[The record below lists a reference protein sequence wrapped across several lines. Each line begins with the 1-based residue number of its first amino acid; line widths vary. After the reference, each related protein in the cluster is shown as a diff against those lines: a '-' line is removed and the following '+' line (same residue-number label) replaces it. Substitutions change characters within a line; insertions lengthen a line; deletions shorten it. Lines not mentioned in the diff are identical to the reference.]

1 MHQMRITIVYD
12 NRALPGFK
20 AAWGFSCLI
29 EHGMNILFDTGGNA
43 KILRHNM
50 EKLGISLDTIDA
62 IFISHAHRDHAGG
75 LKGLPFRGAVFVPPS
90 SKLEGVKIEKGE
102 FLPDFIATGER
113 YGERSLVVRDGNEVV
128 VITGCAHNGLE
139 YVLHTAAE
147 YGSIKAVI
155 GGFHDFRDIAMLRH
169 YPLVVP
175 CHCTVRKREIE
186 RFENAQPCR
195 AGGVIHL

>member
-1 MHQMRITIVYD
+1 MYD

-29 EHGMNILFDTGGNA
+29 GHGMNMLFDTGGSA
-43 KILRHNM
+43 RILRHNM
-50 EKLGISLDTIDA
+50 KKLGIRLDGIDA

-75 LKGLPFRGAVFVPPS
+75 LKGLPFHGAVFVPPS
-90 SKLEGVKIEKGE
+90 SKLEGIKVGKGE
-102 FLPDFIATGER
+102 FLPDFIATEER
-113 YGERSLVVRDGNEVV
+113 CGERSLLVRHGTDVV
-128 VITGCAHNGLE
+128 VITGCAHNGLAH
-139 YVLHTAAE
+139 VLRTANA
-147 YGSIKAVI
+147 YGSVRAVI
-155 GGFHDFRDIAMLRH
+155 GGFHDFRDIAMLEQ

-186 RFENAQPCR
+186 RLENAQPCM